1 MVRDRGELEA
11 RVMAA
16 LWRHGEPLTAREI
29 QAAISDPTP
38 AITTVLTIL
47 ERLRTK
53 GRVLRE
59 EAAGSTYR
67 FTAAKSE
74 SEDAVEKMLTSLT
87 ATEDRAAALVQLA
100 GNLDARD
107 ADTLRQALEARRTGG
122 RKRGTRS

>member
-11 RVMAA
+11 KVMAA
-16 LWRHGEPLTAREI
+16 LWRHDRPLTAREI
-29 QAAISDPTP
+29 QAAIGDPTP

-59 EAAGSTYR
+59 ETTGSTYR

-107 ADTLRQALEARRTGG
+107 ADTLRRALEARR
-122 RKRGTRS
+122 KRGARS

>member
-16 LWRHGEPLTAREI
+16 LWRHEGPLTAREI

-38 AITTVLTIL
+38 AITTVLTVL
-47 ERLRTK
+47 ERLRAK

-59 EAAGSTYR
+59 DESSPTIR
-67 FTAAKSE
+67 FSAAKSE
-74 SEDAVEKMLTSLT
+74 SEDAVEKILGSLT
-87 ATEDRAAALVQLA
+87 ATADRNAALVQLA

-107 ADTLRQALEARRTGG
+107 ADTLRKALEKRR
-122 RKRGTRS
+122 RS

>member
-59 EAAGSTYR
+59 ETAGSTYR

-87 ATEDRAAALVQLA
+87 ATEDRTAALVQLA

-107 ADTLRQALEARRTGG
+107 ADTLRQALEARR
-122 RKRGTRS
+122 KRGARS

>member
-11 RVMAA
+11 KVMAA
-16 LWRHGEPLTAREI
+16 LWRHDAPLTAREI

-53 GRVLRE
+53 GLVLRE
-59 EAAGSTYR
+59 EATGSTYR
-67 FTAAKSE
+67 FAAAKSE

-107 ADTLRQALEARRTGG
+107 ADTLRQALEARRNG
-122 RKRGTRS
+122 KRSSRS